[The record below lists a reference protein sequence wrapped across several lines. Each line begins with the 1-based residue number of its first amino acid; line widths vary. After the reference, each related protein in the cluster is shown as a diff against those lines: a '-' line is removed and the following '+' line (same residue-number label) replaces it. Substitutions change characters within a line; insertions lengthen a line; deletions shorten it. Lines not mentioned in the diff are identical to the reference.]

1 VGKPLSGVS
10 SWRLFAFMD
19 GDPDGV
25 HDESRTVTD
34 WQLGDV
40 LRWCQTRGYDH
51 VYFCRV
57 DERVTFEKRPV
68 AGDVVHHF
76 G

>member
-1 VGKPLSGVS
+1 MGETVS
-10 SWRLFAFMD
+10 SVASWRLFAFMD

-25 HDESRTVTD
+25 HDETRILAD

-40 LRWCQTRGYDH
+40 LRWCQMRGYDH
-51 VYFCRV
+51 VYFCRADDPV
-57 DERVTFEKRPV
+57 AFEKRP
-68 AGDVVHHF
+68 APESIRHHF

>member
-1 VGKPLSGVS
+1 MSSVS
-10 SWRLFAFMD
+10 TWRLFAFMD

-25 HDESRTVTD
+25 HDETRTVAD
-34 WQLGDV
+34 WQLAEV

-51 VYFCRV
+51 VYFCRA
-57 DERVTFEKRPV
+57 DEPAVFEKRPAPV
-68 AGDVVHHF
+68 DVRHHS

>member
-1 VGKPLSGVS
+1 MSGVS
-10 SWRLFAFMD
+10 TWRLFAFMD
-19 GDPDGV
+19 GDEAGI
-25 HDESRTVTD
+25 HDETRTLSD

-40 LRWCQTRGYDH
+40 LRWCQQRGYDH

-57 DERVTFEKRPV
+57 DERVTFEKRPAPV
-68 AGDVVHHF
+68 DVRHHF